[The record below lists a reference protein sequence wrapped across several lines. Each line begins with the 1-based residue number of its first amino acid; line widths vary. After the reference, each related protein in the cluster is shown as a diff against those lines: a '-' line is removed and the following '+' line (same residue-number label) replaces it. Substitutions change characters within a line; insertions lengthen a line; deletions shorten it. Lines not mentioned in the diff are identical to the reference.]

1 MGMQKESFFLGKLDS
16 HSPNHMPRQTVVEP
30 INVLIY
36 ETDESSTD
44 TPSLRLV
51 EQASRLEGVEASIF
65 GRGQS
70 FEGFGSKYAAVYP
83 VLKKMSPTALVVLS
97 DGRDVL
103 LNNPASSDKYVANAV
118 AAFRA
123 AFEGLTVNHPGAVVI
138 SAEAQCCVSA
148 LTHAVPGNYY
158 NTDGSR
164 NQRAC
169 ASGEDDCLWEGDVKA
184 APWEA
189 FMKEIALRR
198 SSQNFDDVYLNAGLM
213 AGSAG
218 DLVRLIERANI
229 GKDEDDQAVLTDFM
243 YNYPE
248 SIVLDYGQTMFGN
261 NRGGLDGM
269 EEGEC
274 MFTLQDGSDHERLVH
289 KTTLSSPLFVHSPG
303 GFLQCHEDLSIK
315 LGFQA
320 AVRTSRRLKQLFG
333 GIVGGNK
340 SGCNYRKFCL
350 GNGKGILSRNKSK
363 SSEEAPTVTSPPP
376 EQVQG

>member
-1 MGMQKESFFLGKLDS
+1 
-16 HSPNHMPRQTVVEP
+16 VVEQ
-30 INVLIY
+30 IHVLIY

-44 TPSLRLV
+44 SPSLRLV
-51 EQASRLEGVEASIF
+51 EQASRLEGVEASMF
-65 GRGQS
+65 GRGES

-83 VLKKMSPTALVVLS
+83 ILKKMSPSSLVVLS

-103 LNNPASSDKYVANAV
+103 LNNPASSDKYVASAV

-123 AFEGLTVNHPGAVVI
+123 AFEGLTDNHPGAVVI

-148 LTHAVPGNYY
+148 LTHAAPGNYY

-169 ASGEDDCLWEGDVKA
+169 ASGEADCLWEGDVKA

-189 FMKEIALRR
+189 FMKEIALQR
-198 SSQNFDDVYLNAGLM
+198 SSQSFDDVYLNAGLM
-213 AGSAG
+213 VGTAG

-261 NRGGLDGM
+261 NRGGLGGM

-303 GFLQCHEDLSIK
+303 GFLQCHEDLSAK

-320 AVRTSRRLKQLFG
+320 AVRTSRRLKQLLSG
-333 GIVGGNK
+333 LGGGNK

-350 GNGKGILSRNKSK
+350 GKGKGLLSGLTGSRNKGQN
-363 SSEEAPTVTSPPP
+363 SEEAPPTGDSPP

>member
-1 MGMQKESFFLGKLDS
+1 
-16 HSPNHMPRQTVVEP
+16 
-30 INVLIY
+30 VLIY
-36 ETDESSTD
+36 ETDESSSD
-44 TPSLRLV
+44 SLASRLV
-51 EQASRLEGVEASIF
+51 EQSSRLDGAEASIF
-65 GRGQS
+65 GRGES
-70 FEGFGSKYAAVYP
+70 FEGFGSKYSAVYP
-83 VLKKMSPTALVVLS
+83 ILKKMSPSALVVLS

-103 LNNPASSDKYVANAV
+103 LNNPASSDKYVASAV

-148 LTHAVPGNYY
+148 LTHAAPGSYY

-169 ASGEDDCLWEGDVKA
+169 ASGEDDCLWEGDVQA

-189 FMKEIALRR
+189 FMKEIAQQR
-198 SSQNFDDVYLNAGLM
+198 SSQSFDDVYLNAGLM
-213 AGSAG
+213 AGTAG

-261 NRGGLDGM
+261 NRGGLGGM

-303 GFLQCHEDLSIK
+303 GFLQCHEDLSAK
-315 LGFQA
+315 LGFQS
-320 AVRTSRRLKQLFG
+320 AVRTSRRLMKLLSG
-333 GIVGGNK
+333 LGGGNK

-350 GNGKGILSRNKSK
+350 GNGKGLFGNKNRGK
-363 SSEEAPTVTSPPP
+363 SSEEASTGTSPPATSPP